1 MDSYFEGGRDY
12 NVPEMIEPV
21 ENGVIRNADG
31 VVLATFASSAHAL
44 VSLYLHK
51 FSVEQIKMLIP
62 GIANFDKNMVTK
74 IMHDTCK
81 REVRK
86 DFIKSLRGNLPRQLT
101 NVEYDNIVNYVGT
114 PNGKPKGTNVEEM
127 TEGIRLDI
135 ENVDFIVPTK
145 VTKKL
150 TDADIREKIE
160 KNNQKLEKQN
170 AKLVK
175 LNEKM
180 AKLNEKEATQ
190 QVQYKKVKMNKS
202 IRLVE
207 TAIADIKAKNEKLQS
222 KISENVEPV
231 AENSEN

>member
-1 MDSYFEGGRDY
+1 MESYFEGGRDY

-62 GIANFDKNMVTK
+62 GIASFDKHMVTK

-81 REVRK
+81 REIRK

-101 NVEYDNIVNYVGT
+101 VNEYDNIVKYVGE

-135 ENVDFIVPTK
+135 ENVDFIVSTK
-145 VTKKL
+145 ATRKL

-160 KNNQKLEKQN
+160 TNNQKLEKQN

-175 LNEKM
+175 LNAKM
-180 AKLNEKEATQ
+180 TKLNEKEATQ
-190 QVQYKKVKMNKS
+190 QIKYKKVKINRS
-202 IRLVE
+202 IRFVE
-207 TAIADIKAKNEKLQS
+207 FAIADLQTKNEKLQS
-222 KISENVEPV
+222 KINASVELTGDHSEN
-231 AENSEN
+231 